1 VKLRVPGDK
10 SITQR
15 ALILAALADG
25 ESILS
30 GLSAGG
36 DPASTAA
43 ALRVLGVP
51 LGPLPGDGSPLRVR
65 GVGLS
70 GLAAPLRAI
79 DLGNSGT
86 GARLLM
92 GALAGTDLAA
102 VVTGDESLR
111 SRPMARVVDP
121 LTAMGAEV
129 RFLEAEGRLP
139 LQVDGRHP
147 LAPLHWTSPVASAQV
162 KSALLLAGV
171 TGSASVVVDEP
182 TRSRDH
188 TERILSMAGVSLVEQ
203 ASGGGWRVELRDPP
217 DRLEPLEFRVPGDP
231 SSAAFLA
238 ALAALGGA
246 GDGVEVTGVGL
257 NPTRTAFLEAMRRMG
272 ARVEAELDPPGM
284 AGGEPSG
291 TLSARPGAL
300 AAVVLEPSDV
310 PGLIDELPLLA
321 AMAARAE
328 GETRITGAGEL
339 RLKESDRIRV
349 MVANLRAVGADA
361 EELADGMVVRGSDRP
376 LSGRVHTHGDHRI
389 AMAFGV
395 LGALPGNR
403 ITVDDPDAADVSFP
417 GFWDILRTATGTG
430 R

>member
-1 VKLRVPGDK
+1 MKLRVPGDK

-43 ALRVLGVP
+43 GLRVLGVP

-92 GALAGTDLAA
+92 GVLAGTDLAA

-361 EELADGMVVRGSDRP
+361 EELADGMVVSGSDRP

-403 ITVDDPDAADVSFP
+403 ITVDDPVAADVSFP